1 MNIPNKMSA
10 VENMTSRCTQSS
22 VTKQQHCS
30 TNEITAKEPRDSGT
44 DSPTNQKTAATS
56 RDVSSTGHEPCG
68 KRVHCSTNQHAA
80 QERDNFVT
88 TNHISSRVLISAN
101 LDLGPG
107 MGPGGNP
114 TEGDLS
120 VYQANHGAHREGI
133 SLDEMIDYYN
143 QWATR
148 GTYEKV

>member
-1 MNIPNKMSA
+1 MSA

-30 TNEITAKEPRDSGT
+30 TNEITAKEPRGSDT

-56 RDVSSTGHEPCG
+56 RDVSSTVQLEPCD

-88 TNHISSRVLISAN
+88 TNHIPSRVLISAHV
-101 LDLGPG
+101 DLGPG
-107 MGPGGNP
+107 MEPGSGNP

-120 VYQANHGAHREGI
+120 VYQTNRGAYREGI
-133 SLDEMIDYYN
+133 SLDEMINYYN